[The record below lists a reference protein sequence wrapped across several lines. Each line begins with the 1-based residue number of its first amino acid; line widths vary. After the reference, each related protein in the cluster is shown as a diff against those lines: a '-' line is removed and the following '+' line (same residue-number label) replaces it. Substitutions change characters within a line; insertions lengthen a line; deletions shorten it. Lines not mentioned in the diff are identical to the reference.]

1 MVRIKNLS
9 PKATEQKENL
19 EALHLDATT
28 SVNSVANF
36 RRGIKLVC
44 WLLGALLG
52 TAVFTTLLAD
62 WQPPHKIYHV
72 DAAPAG
78 AVSCPGTVTL
88 AVIGDYGAAGQPE
101 ADVAALVNSWN
112 VDYVLTT
119 GDNNYPSGEAS
130 TIDDNIGQYYQQYIG
145 SYSGSYGPG
154 AATNQFYPS
163 PGNHDWNTGTL
174 QPYLDYFTL
183 PGNERYYDVTLGPV
197 HLFALD
203 SDINEP
209 DGRTATSTQAN
220 WLQTQMTGSSAPWK
234 LVTLHHPPYSS
245 SSVHGSN
252 SQLQWPFAE
261 WGATAVLAGHDHT
274 YERIHQDGI
283 LYFVNGLGGRS
294 IYNLGNPVPGSTV
307 RYNLDY
313 VAMRLEAS
321 SLCINFSF
329 YSRTGSLID
338 SITLFKPDFFT
349 DQLYLPFTT
358 Q

>member
-1 MVRIKNLS
+1 MIHRYWRWS
-9 PKATEQKENL
+9 
-19 EALHLDATT
+19 
-28 SVNSVANF
+28 
-36 RRGIKLVC
+36 
-44 WLLGALLG
+44 LGSLLG
-52 TAVFTTLLAD
+52 TAVFLIILIN
-62 WQPPHKIYHV
+62 WRLPNKIYHV
-72 DAAPAG
+72 ETVQAG
-78 AVSCPGTVTL
+78 SATCTGTTTL
-88 AVIGDYGAAGQPE
+88 AVIGDFGDAGQPE
-101 ADVAALVNSWN
+101 KDVATLVNSWN

-119 GDNNYPSGEAS
+119 GDDNYPNGEAS
-130 TIDDNIGQYYQQYIG
+130 TIDENIGQYYRQYIG

-154 AATNQFYPS
+154 TTENRFFPV

-203 SDINEP
+203 SDTNEP
-209 DGRTATSTQAN
+209 DGRTASSLQAS
-220 WLQTQMTGSSAPWK
+220 WLQTQMTNSSAPWK

-252 SQLQWPFAE
+252 PFLQWPFAD

-294 IYNLGNPVPGSTV
+294 IYSLGDPVPGSVV

-313 VAMRLEAS
+313 GAMRLEAS
-321 SLCINFSF
+321 PLCINFSF
-329 YSRTGSLID
+329 YSRAGSLID
-338 SITLFKPDFFT
+338 SITLYKPDYFAN
-349 DQLYLPFTT
+349 QIYLPFTVK
-358 Q
+358 